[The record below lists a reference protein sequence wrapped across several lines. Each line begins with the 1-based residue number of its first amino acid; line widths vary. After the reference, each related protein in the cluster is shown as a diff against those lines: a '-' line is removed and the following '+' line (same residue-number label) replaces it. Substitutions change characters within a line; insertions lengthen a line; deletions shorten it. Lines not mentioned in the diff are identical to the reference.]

1 MIDNGIRIFNYYES
15 VWNTGAQYF
24 KINKKIS
31 YHMKFYCVTKLTNL
45 KDELN
50 EEETKKLISM
60 INHLKELKKILSK
73 DDINISKDEY
83 NKFYKKIFIAIDT
96 EDKETNV
103 TYQTSQRFNFVSDV
117 LEAYKVWDNKIV
129 VLQAY
134 CRYKAKNIEEC
145 LNKGLIPEKTRYQD
159 FKYNPGMEYQY
170 FTPCEMHD
178 NFGKIKNSSFNSY
191 NNSNNNMN
199 VNNNNFNGNNNNM
212 GFGMNNNFQ
221 NSNFNN
227 NQNFNQ
233 QNNNYNNSP
242 QENFNINNNNVQEM
256 NNKEYELK
264 KEENLKKS
272 TENIKNNNFNNNNFN
287 NNNNNFN
294 NNNNNNNNINNNN
307 NYNINNNNNNNINNN
322 NNYNINNNNYQNYN
336 NNSNYFP
343 SFSSQLFK
351 KSYVNKIINND
362 SLLET
367 GFKIN
372 QYNDE
377 QYLNKQSEN
386 IIKINKEIIKE
397 IRNQNYEKAIQ
408 FITNNISILKN
419 FPKKKTVTTIVD

>member
-83 NKFYKKIFIAIDT
+83 NKFYKKIFIAIDN

-145 LNKGLIPEKTRYQD
+145 LNKGLIPEKTRFQD
-159 FKYNPGMEYQY
+159 FKYNVGMEYQY
-170 FTPCEMHD
+170 FTPCEMND

-212 GFGMNNNFQ
+212 NFGMNNNNFQ

-233 QNNNYNNSP
+233 QNNNNYNNSP
-242 QENFNINNNNVQEM
+242 QENFNINNNNNVQEM

-294 NNNNNNNNINNNN
+294 N
-307 NYNINNNNNNNINNN
+307 NNNNNNNINNN

>member
-45 KDELN
+45 KDQLN

-129 VLQAY
+129 FLQAY

-145 LNKGLIPEKTRYQD
+145 LNKGLIPEKTRFQD
-159 FKYNPGMEYQY
+159 FKYNVGMEYQY
-170 FTPCEMHD
+170 FTPCEMND

-212 GFGMNNNFQ
+212 GFGMNNNNFQ

-233 QNNNYNNSP
+233 QNNNNYNNSP
-242 QENFNINNNNVQEM
+242 QENFNINNNVQEM

-287 NNNNNFN
+287 NNNNNNFN
-294 NNNNNNNNINNNN
+294 NN
-307 NYNINNNNNNNINNN
+307 NNNNNNNINNN